1 MAYCEPPPLILS
13 KKVVKSLTWHRDHDA
28 RSYVQERAS
37 AVLKVAGGCTAHW
50 VAKNGLVRPRDPD
63 TVYSW
68 LELFKAEGMAGLEAH
83 QHGGYRGH
91 LLRTRRDELQDR
103 LRRPPD
109 PGCTPMSKH
118 NPQLTPCRWNLI
130 IVRQTFEWLADYRLS
145 GVWRVLHTL
154 DIEWK
159 RGYVRLWSPDPAYV
173 SKVRRIKNV
182 LKQAASDP
190 KHVVAL
196 FLDEMGYYRWPS
208 ASPDWIVSAAGFPRA
223 DHHGHDNNQQWRV
236 IGALN
241 ACTGQVSY
249 FQGYIVGRQQVSTF
263 YHQLAEQ
270 YKRFEKIWVIEDN
283 WNIHTHDDVQATL
296 KQLPSL
302 EVVGLPTYA
311 SWLNPIE
318 KLWRWT
324 RQTVLHR
331 HRLSDSW
338 DELKQRV
345 ACFFDQFQDGSQEL
359 LRYVGLLGDGQ
370 FAKALKAGYRT

>member
-1 MAYCEPPPLILS
+1 MAQAESTFTLANKIR
-13 KKVVKSLTWHRDHDA
+13 KSLTWHRDHDP

-37 AVLKVAGGCTAHW
+37 AILKIADGQTPHW
-50 VAKNGLVRPRDPD
+50 VAKNGLIRPRDPD
-63 TVYSW
+63 TVYGW
-68 LELFKAEGMAGLEAH
+68 LAIFKTEGVQGLQAH

-91 LLRTRRDELQDR
+91 TLRARCEELQER
-103 LRRPPD
+103 LRRPPN
-109 PGCTPMSKH
+109 PGCTTLSKQ
-118 NPQLTPCRWNLI
+118 NPNLTPCRWSLL
-130 IVRQTFEWLADYRLS
+130 IVRQTFEWLADYTLS
-145 GVWRVLHTL
+145 GVWRVLQTL
-154 DIEWK
+154 EIEWK
-159 RGYVRLWSPDPAYV
+159 QGYVRQWSPDPAYAH
-173 SKVRRIKNV
+173 KVRRIKKV

-190 KHVVAL
+190 KHIIAL

-208 ASPDWIVSAAGFPRA
+208 ASRDWLAEADGFPRA
-223 DHHGHDNNQQWRV
+223 EHGGHDNNQQWRV

-249 FQGYIVGRQQVSTF
+249 LQGYIVGRKQVSAF

-270 YKRFEKIWVIEDN
+270 YQRFQKVYVIEDN

-296 KQLPSL
+296 KQLPHL
-302 EVVGLPTYA
+302 EVVELPTYA

-318 KLWRWT
+318 KLWRWV

-331 HRLSDSW
+331 HRLSDRW

-345 ACFFDQFQDGSQEL
+345 ASFFDQFKDGSQDL

>member
-1 MAYCEPPPLILS
+1 MAQSESTLALTNKIR
-13 KKVVKSLTWHRDHDA
+13 KSLTWHRNHDP
-28 RSYVQERAS
+28 RRYVQERA
-37 AVLKVAGGCTAHW
+37 AAILKVADGRTPHW
-50 VAKNGLVRPRDPD
+50 VAKNGLLRPRDPD
-63 TVYSW
+63 TVYGW
-68 LELFKAEGMAGLEAH
+68 LAIFKAEGVKGLEVH

-91 LLRTRRDELQDR
+91 TLRTRREELQER

-109 PGCTPMSKH
+109 SGCTARSKQ
-118 NPQLTPCRWNLI
+118 NPNLTPCRWNLI
-130 IVRQTFEWLADYRLS
+130 VVRQTFEWLADYTLS
-145 GVWRVLHTL
+145 GVWRVLHSL
-154 DIEWK
+154 EIEWK
-159 RGYVRLWSPDPAYV
+159 HGYVRLWSPDPAYAR
-173 SKVRRIKNV
+173 KVRRIKKV

-196 FLDEMGYYRWPS
+196 FLDEMSYHRWPS
-208 ASPDWIVSAAGFPRA
+208 ASPDWLARADGFPRA
-223 DHHGHDNNQQWRV
+223 EHGGHDNNQQWRV

-249 FQGYIVGRQQVSTF
+249 LQGYIIGRKQVGAF
-263 YHQLAEQ
+263 YRQLADQ
-270 YKRFEKIWVIEDN
+270 YAHFEKVYVIEDN
-283 WNIHTHDDVQATL
+283 WNIHTHPDVQATL
-296 KQLPSL
+296 QQLPVL

-338 DELKQRV
+338 EELKQRV
-345 ACFFDQFQDGSQEL
+345 AFFFDQFKDGSREL
-359 LRYVGLLGDGQ
+359 LRYVGLLGDGK

>member
-1 MAYCEPPPLILS
+1 MAKAES
-13 KKVVKSLTWHRDHDA
+13 TFTLTNRIRKDLMWHRNHDP
-28 RSYVQERAS
+28 RLYVQERAS
-37 AVLKVAGGCTAHW
+37 AILKIADGRTPHW
-50 VAKNGLVRPRDPD
+50 VARNGLLRPRDPD

-68 LELFKAEGMAGLEAH
+68 LAIFKAEGVKGLQAH

-91 LLRTRRDELQDR
+91 TLWSRRDELQDR
-103 LRRPPD
+103 LRRPPN
-109 PGCTPMSKH
+109 PGCTAMSKR
-118 NPQLTPCRWNLI
+118 NPQLTPCRWNLL
-130 IVRQTFEWLADYRLS
+130 IVQQTFEWLADYTLS
-145 GVWRVLHTL
+145 GVWRVLQTL
-154 DIEWK
+154 EIEWK
-159 RGYVRLWSPDPAYV
+159 HGYVRLWSPDPAYV
-173 SKVRRIKNV
+173 CKVRRIKKV

-190 KHVVAL
+190 KHIVAL

-208 ASPDWIVSAAGFPRA
+208 ASPDWLTRADGFPRA
-223 DHHGHDNNQQWRV
+223 EHGGQDNNQQWRV

-241 ACTGQVSY
+241 VRTGQVSY
-249 FQGYIVGRQQVSTF
+249 LQDYIVGRKQVSAF
-263 YHQLAEQ
+263 YRQLAEQ
-270 YKRFEKIWVIEDN
+270 YARFEKVYVIEDN

-296 KQLPSL
+296 KQLPHL

-331 HRLSDSW
+331 HRLSDHW

-345 ACFFDQFQDGSQEL
+345 ASFFDQFKGGSQEL

-370 FAKALKAGYRT
+370 FAKALRAGYRT

>member
-1 MAYCEPPPLILS
+1 MAQSERTLILT
-13 KKVVKSLTWHRDHDA
+13 KNIRKSLTWHRDHDS
-28 RSYVQERAS
+28 RLFVRERA
-37 AVLKVAGGCTAHW
+37 ATILKVADGRSPHW
-50 VAKNGLVRPRDPD
+50 VAKNGLLRPRDPD

-68 LELFKAEGMAGLEAH
+68 LAIFRAESVQGLEAH

-91 LLRTRRDELQDR
+91 TLRTRRDEMQDR

-109 PGCTPMSKH
+109 PGCTAMSKQ
-118 NPQLTPCRWNLI
+118 NPNVTPCRWNLI
-130 IVRQTFEWLADYRLS
+130 VVRQTFAWLADYTLS
-145 GVWRVLHTL
+145 GVWRVLQTL
-154 DIEWK
+154 EIEWQ

-190 KHVVAL
+190 KHIAAL
-196 FLDEMGYYRWPS
+196 FLDEMSYHRWPS
-208 ASPDWIVSAAGFPRA
+208 ASPDWIARADGFPRA
-223 DHHGHDNNQQWRV
+223 EHGGHDNNQQWRV

-249 FQGYIVGRQQVSTF
+249 LQGYIVGRQQVSAF
-263 YHQLAEQ
+263 YRQLAEQ
-270 YKRFEKIWVIEDN
+270 YARFDKVYVIEDN

-296 KQLPSL
+296 KHLPHL
-302 EVVGLPTYA
+302 EIVWLPTYA

-331 HRLSDSW
+331 HRLSDRW

-345 ACFFDQFQDGSQEL
+345 ASFFDQFQDGSQEL
-359 LRYVGLLGDGQ
+359 LRYVGLLGDGK

>member
-1 MAYCEPPPLILS
+1 MVQAKSTFTLS
-13 KKVVKSLTWHRDHDA
+13 DKARKSLTWHRDHDP
-28 RSYVQERAS
+28 RPYIQERAS
-37 AVLKVAGGCTAHW
+37 AILKIAEGRTPHW
-50 VAKNGLVRPRDPD
+50 VAKNGLTRPRDPD

-68 LELFKAEGMAGLEAH
+68 LAIFKAEGMEGLKAH

-91 LLRTRRDELQDR
+91 TLRARREELQDR

-109 PGCTPMSKH
+109 PGCTPMSQQ
-118 NPQLTPCRWNLI
+118 NPQLTPCRWSLLV
-130 IVRQTFEWLADYRLS
+130 VRRTFEWLADYTLS
-145 GVWRVLHTL
+145 GVWRVLQTL
-154 DIEWK
+154 EIEWK
-159 RGYVRLWSPDPAYV
+159 QGYVRLWSPDPGYTR
-173 SKVRRIKNV
+173 KVRRIKKV

-208 ASPDWIVSAAGFPRA
+208 ASHDWMANADGFPRA
-223 DHHGHDNNQQWRV
+223 EHGGHDNNQQWRV

-249 FQGYIVGRQQVSTF
+249 RQAYIVGRKEVSAF
-263 YHQLAEQ
+263 YRQLAEQ
-270 YKRFEKIWVIEDN
+270 YARFEKVYVIQDN

-296 KQLPSL
+296 KQLPHL
-302 EVVGLPTYA
+302 VVVGLPTYA

-318 KLWRWT
+318 KLWRWV
-324 RQTVLHR
+324 RQTVIHR
-331 HRLSDSW
+331 HRLSDCW

-345 ACFFDQFQDGSQEL
+345 ACFFDQFKDGSQEL

-370 FAKALKAGYRT
+370 FARALKDGYRT

>member
-1 MAYCEPPPLILS
+1 MAQPERTLILTKNIS
-13 KKVVKSLTWHRDHDA
+13 KSLTWHRDHDS
-28 RSYVQERAS
+28 RLFVRERA
-37 AVLKVAGGCTAHW
+37 AAILKIADGRSPHW
-50 VAKNGLVRPRDPD
+50 VAKNGLLRPRDPD

-68 LELFKAEGMAGLEAH
+68 LALFKAESVKGLEAH

-91 LLRTRRDELQDR
+91 TLRTRRDEMQDR

-109 PGCTPMSKH
+109 PSCTAMSEQ
-118 NPQLTPCRWNLI
+118 NPNVTPCRWNLI
-130 IVRQTFEWLADYRLS
+130 VVRQTFEWLADYTLS
-145 GVWRVLHTL
+145 GVWRVLQTL
-154 DIEWK
+154 EIEWK

-190 KHVVAL
+190 KHIVAL
-196 FLDEMGYYRWPS
+196 FLDEMGYHRWPS
-208 ASPDWIVSAAGFPRA
+208 ASPDWIARTDSFPRA
-223 DHHGHDNNQQWRV
+223 EHRGHENNQQWRV

-249 FQGYIVGRQQVSTF
+249 MQKYIIGREQVSAF
-263 YHQLAEQ
+263 YCQLAEQ
-270 YKRFEKIWVIEDN
+270 YARFEKVYLIEDN
-283 WNIHTHDDVQATL
+283 WNIHTHAEVQATL
-296 KQLPSL
+296 QQLPHL
-302 EVVGLPTYA
+302 QVVWLPTYA

-331 HRLSDSW
+331 HHLSDRW

-345 ACFFDQFQDGSQEL
+345 AAFFDQFKDGSQEL
-359 LRYVGLLGDGQ
+359 LHYVGLLGDGQ
-370 FAKALKAGYRT
+370 FAKALRAGYRT